1 MVEHT
6 ATAAGTTPAPPPA
19 SAPPADAAPSR
30 RRLDGEWFRRN
41 GVYLGLVALVL
52 VNLVITPHFASTGSL
67 RLQLVQVAPIIVV
80 SLGMALV
87 IGTGGI
93 DLSVGAVMAMTAAVI
108 PLYIGYGT
116 LGAIA
121 VGLIAGVL
129 SGALAGSVVAR
140 IGVQP
145 IIATLAI
152 MVGLRGLA
160 NIVGGQIKSIR
171 DPGFRTL
178 GSGSVLGIP
187 WVVLIAIV
195 VAVLVWVLMS
205 RTTFGRQLVAIGG
218 NDRASALAGLPVKR
232 VLTTV
237 YVISGVLAALA
248 GVLLVA
254 RNQASDP
261 TQLGRLVELT
271 AITAVVV
278 GGTPL
283 TGGQVRVLGTVAGAL
298 LMQLITYTLVA
309 HDITNSVAQM
319 VQAVIVVLA
328 VYAQVGTRKR
338 RRSRA

>member
-1 MVEHT
+1 
-6 ATAAGTTPAPPPA
+6 
-19 SAPPADAAPSR
+19 
-30 RRLDGEWFRRN
+30 
-41 GVYLGLVALVL
+41 
-52 VNLVITPHFASTGSL
+52 VNLVITPNFASTGSL
-67 RLQLVQVAPIIVV
+67 RLQMVQVAPIIVV
-80 SLGMALV
+80 SLGMAMV

-129 SGALAGSVVAR
+129 SGTLAGSVVAR

-171 DPGFRTL
+171 DPGFREL
-178 GSGSVLGIP
+178 GSGDLFGVP

-205 RTTFGRQLVAIGG
+205 RTTFGRQLMAIGG
-218 NDRASALAGLPVKR
+218 NARASQLAGLPVKR

-237 YVISGVLAALA
+237 YVLSGLLAALA
-248 GVLLVA
+248 GVLLVG

-261 TQLGRLVELT
+261 ATLGRLVELT

-278 GGTPL
+278 GGTSL
-283 TGGQVRVLGTVAGAL
+283 NGGQVRVLGTVAGAL

>member
-1 MVEHT
+1 VAEHT
-6 ATAAGTTPAPPPA
+6 ATATEQ
-19 SAPPADAAPSR
+19 AAPRPPEEAAGR
-30 RRLDGEWFRRN
+30 RRGLDGAWFRSN

-52 VNLVITPHFASTGSL
+52 VNLAITPHFASTGSL

-80 SLGMALV
+80 SLGMAMV

-93 DLSVGAVMAMTAAVI
+93 DLSVGAVMALTAAVI

-121 VGLIAGVL
+121 AGMVAGVL
-129 SGALAGSVVAR
+129 SGALAGSVISRV
-140 IGVQP
+140 GVQP

-152 MVGLRGLA
+152 MVGGRGLA
-160 NIVGGQIKSIR
+160 NIMSGQIKSIR
-171 DPGFRTL
+171 DPGFREL
-178 GSGSVLGIP
+178 GSGELFGVP

-195 VAVLVWVLMS
+195 VTVLVWALMT

-218 NDRASALAGLPVKR
+218 NARAAALAGLPVTR

-237 YVISGVLAALA
+237 YVLSGLLAALA
-248 GVLLVA
+248 GVVLVA

-261 TQLGRLVELT
+261 TKLGQLVELT

-309 HDITNSVAQM
+309 HNITDSVAQM
-319 VQAVIVVLA
+319 VQAVIVVVA
-328 VYAQVGTRKR
+328 VYATVGTRMR

>member
-1 MVEHT
+1 MAEHT
-6 ATAAGTTPAPPPA
+6 ATVTEAATPPPPTG
-19 SAPPADAAPSR
+19 SAPR
-30 RRLDGEWFRRN
+30 RRGPDAEWFRRN

-67 RLQLVQVAPIIVV
+67 RLQLVQVSPIIVV
-80 SLGMALV
+80 SLGMAMV

-93 DLSVGAVMAMTAAVI
+93 DLSVGAVMALTAAVI

-121 VGLIAGVL
+121 AGMIAALLAGAL
-129 SGALAGSVVAR
+129 SGTVISRV
-140 IGVQP
+140 GVQP

-152 MVGLRGLA
+152 MVGGRGLA
-160 NIVGGQIKSIR
+160 NIMGGQIKSIR
-171 DPGFRTL
+171 DPGFREL
-178 GSGSVLGIP
+178 GSGKLLGIP

-195 VAVLVWVLMS
+195 VTVVVWALMT
-205 RTTFGRQLVAIGG
+205 RTTYGRQLVAIGG
-218 NDRASALAGLPVKR
+218 NARAAALAGLPVKR

-237 YVISGVLAALA
+237 YIVSALLAALA
-248 GVLLVA
+248 GALLVA

-261 TQLGRLVELT
+261 TRLGQLVELT

-298 LMQLITYTLVA
+298 LMQLITFTLVA
-309 HDITNSVAQM
+309 HNITDSVAQM

-328 VYAQVGTRKR
+328 VYATVGTRMR

>member
-1 MVEHT
+1 VAEHT
-6 ATAAGTTPAPPPA
+6 ATPTEAAAPPPQA
-19 SAPPADAAPSR
+19 EPELR
-30 RRLDGEWFRRN
+30 RRGPDGAWLRRN
-41 GVYLGLVALVL
+41 GVYLGLVALIV
-52 VNLVITPHFASTGSL
+52 VNLVITPHFATTGSL

-80 SLGMALV
+80 SLGMAMV

-93 DLSVGAVMAMTAAVI
+93 DLSVGAVMALTAAVI

-121 VGLIAGVL
+121 AGLIAGML
-129 SGALAGSVVAR
+129 AGALAGTVISRV
-140 IGVQP
+140 GVQP

-152 MVGLRGLA
+152 MVGGRGIA
-160 NIVGGQIKSIR
+160 NIIGGQIKSIR
-171 DPGFRTL
+171 DPGFREL
-178 GSGSVLGIP
+178 GSGELLGVP
-187 WVVLIAIV
+187 WVVLVAIV
-195 VAVLVWVLMS
+195 VTLAVWALMT

-218 NDRASALAGLPVKR
+218 NARAAALAGLPVRR

-237 YVISGVLAALA
+237 YVVSALLAALA
-248 GVLLVA
+248 GALLVA

-261 TQLGRLVELT
+261 TRLGQLVELT

-283 TGGQVRVLGTVAGAL
+283 TGGQVRVLGTLAGAL
-298 LMQLITYTLVA
+298 LMQLITFTLVA
-309 HDITNSVAQM
+309 HNITDSVAQM

-328 VYAQVGTRKR
+328 VYAQVGTRMR

>member
-1 MVEHT
+1 VAEQTST
-6 ATAAGTTPAPPPA
+6 ATEATAPPP
-19 SAPPADAAPSR
+19 PTEPEQR
-30 RRLDGEWFRRN
+30 RRGLDGAWLRDN

-67 RLQLVQVAPIIVV
+67 RLQLVQVAPVIVV
-80 SLGMALV
+80 SLGMAMV

-93 DLSVGAVMAMTAAVI
+93 DLSVGAVMALTAAII

-116 LGAIA
+116 LGAIGA
-121 VGLIAGVL
+121 ALLAGMLVGAL
-129 SGALAGSVVAR
+129 SGTVISR

-145 IIATLAI
+145 IIATLAV
-152 MVGLRGLA
+152 MVGGRGLA
-160 NIVGGQIKSIR
+160 NILGGQIKSIR
-171 DPGFRTL
+171 DPGFREL
-178 GSGSVLGIP
+178 GSGKLLGIP

-195 VAVLVWVLMS
+195 ITVLVWALMT

-218 NDRASALAGLPVKR
+218 NARAAALAGLPVTR

-237 YVISGVLAALA
+237 YVLSALLAAVA

-261 TQLGRLVELT
+261 TRLGQLVELT

-283 TGGQVRVLGTVAGAL
+283 TGGRVRVLGTVAGAL
-298 LMQLITYTLVA
+298 LMQLITFTLVA
-309 HDITNSVAQM
+309 HNITDSVAQM

-328 VYAQVGTRKR
+328 VYATVGTRMR

>member
-1 MVEHT
+1 VEP
-6 ATAAGTTPAPPPA
+6 TPRAPLEE
-19 SAPPADAAPSR
+19 SASR
-30 RRLDGEWFRRN
+30 RHPLDGAWLRRN
-41 GVYLGLVALVL
+41 GVYLGLVALVV

-80 SLGMALV
+80 SLGMAMV

-93 DLSVGAVMAMTAAVI
+93 DLSVGAVMAVTAAVI

-121 VGLIAGVL
+121 AGSIAGML
-129 SGALAGSVVAR
+129 CGALAGTVISR

-152 MVGLRGLA
+152 MVGGRGIA
-160 NIVGGQIKSIR
+160 NIIGGQIKSIR
-171 DPGFRTL
+171 DPGFREL
-178 GSGSVLGIP
+178 GSGELLGVP
-187 WVVLIAIV
+187 WVVLVAIV
-195 VAVLVWVLMS
+195 VAVVVWALMT

-218 NDRASALAGLPVKR
+218 NARASQLAGLPVTR

-237 YVISGVLAALA
+237 YVLSALLAAIA
-248 GVLLVA
+248 GALLVA

-261 TQLGRLVELT
+261 TRLGQLVELT

-283 TGGQVRVLGTVAGAL
+283 TGGQVRVLGTIAGAL
-298 LMQLITYTLVA
+298 LMQLITFTLVA
-309 HDITNSVAQM
+309 HNITDSVAQM

-328 VYAQVGTRKR
+328 VYAQVGTRMR

>member
-1 MVEHT
+1 VAEHT
-6 ATAAGTTPAPPPA
+6 ATAAETARA
-19 SAPPADAAPSR
+19 APPAEPSPR
-30 RRLDGEWFRRN
+30 WRLTGGWFRRS
-41 GVYLGLVALVL
+41 GVYLGLVVLVL

-80 SLGMALV
+80 SLGMAMV

-116 LGAIA
+116 VGAILA
-121 VGLIAGVL
+121 GLVAGLV
-129 SGALAGSVVAR
+129 SGALAGTVVAR
-140 IGVQP
+140 VRVQP

-152 MVGLRGLA
+152 MVGGRGLA
-160 NIVGGQIKSIR
+160 NIIGGQIKSIR
-171 DPGFRTL
+171 DPGFREL
-178 GSGSVLGIP
+178 GSGNLLGIP
-187 WVVLIAIV
+187 WVVLAAV
-195 VAVLVWVLMS
+195 VVTLAVWGLMT

-218 NDRASALAGLPVKR
+218 NPRAATLAGLPVKR

-237 YVISGVLAALA
+237 YVLSGVLAALA
-248 GVLLVA
+248 GALLVA

-261 TQLGRLVELT
+261 TRLGQLVELT

-298 LMQLITYTLVA
+298 LMQLITFTVVA

-328 VYAQVGTRKR
+328 VYAQVGAGIR
-338 RRSRA
+338 RRSRT

>member
-1 MVEHT
+1 MAEHT
-6 ATAAGTTPAPPPA
+6 ATAIEPATPPPA
-19 SAPPADAAPSR
+19 EEAPDR
-30 RRLDGEWFRRN
+30 RSRLDGAWFRRN
-41 GVYLGLVALVL
+41 GVYVGLVVLVL

-80 SLGMALV
+80 SLGMAMV

-93 DLSVGAVMAMTAAVI
+93 DLSVGAVMALTAAVI

-121 VGLIAGVL
+121 AGLIAGMLAGAL
-129 SGALAGSVVAR
+129 SGSVISR

-145 IIATLAI
+145 IIATLAV
-152 MVGLRGLA
+152 MVGGRGLA
-160 NIVGGQIKSIR
+160 NIMGGQIKSIR
-171 DPGFRTL
+171 DPGFREL
-178 GSGSVLGIP
+178 GSGKLLGIP

-195 VAVLVWVLMS
+195 VVIAVALLMT

-218 NDRASALAGLPVKR
+218 NARAAALAGLPVTR

-237 YVISGVLAALA
+237 YVLSALLAALA

-261 TQLGRLVELT
+261 TRLGQLVELT

-298 LMQLITYTLVA
+298 LMQLITFTLVA
-309 HDITNSVAQM
+309 HNITDSVAQM

-328 VYAQVGTRKR
+328 VYATVGTRMR

>member
-1 MVEHT
+1 VAEHT
-6 ATAAGTTPAPPPA
+6 ATAAQAVPA
-19 SAPPADAAPSR
+19 SPPDEPAR
-30 RRLDGEWFRRN
+30 RRRVDGDWIARN
-41 GVYLGLVALVL
+41 GVYLGLVVL
-52 VNLVITPHFASTGSL
+52 IAVNLVITPHFASTGSL

-80 SLGMALV
+80 SLGMAMV

-121 VGLIAGVL
+121 AGMIAGLL
-129 SGALAGSVVAR
+129 SGALAGSVISR
-140 IGVQP
+140 MGVQP

-152 MVGLRGLA
+152 MVGGRGIA

-171 DPGFRTL
+171 DPGFREL
-178 GSGSVLGIP
+178 GSGSLLGIP
-187 WVVLIAIV
+187 WVVLAAVV
-195 VAVLVWVLMS
+195 VALVVWLLMS

-218 NDRASALAGLPVKR
+218 NDRAATLAGLPVKR

-237 YVISGVLAALA
+237 YVLSGLLAALA
-248 GVLLVA
+248 GALLVA

-261 TQLGRLVELT
+261 TRLGQLVELT

-283 TGGQVRVLGTVAGAL
+283 TGGQVRVLGTIAGAL
-298 LMQLITYTLVA
+298 LMQLITFTLVA
-309 HDITNSVAQM
+309 HNVTNSVAQM
-319 VQAVIVVLA
+319 AQAAIVVLA
-328 VYAQVGTRKR
+328 VYAQVGTRIR
-338 RRSRA
+338 RRSHA

>member
-1 MVEHT
+1 MAEHT
-6 ATAAGTTPAPPPA
+6 ATAAGTAPASPPA
-19 SAPPADAAPSR
+19 SPPGADAPASR

-41 GVYLGLVALVL
+41 GVYLGLVALVV
-52 VNLVITPHFASTGSL
+52 VNLVITPNFASTGSL
-67 RLQLVQVAPIIVV
+67 RLQMVQVAPIIVV
-80 SLGMALV
+80 SLGMAMV

-116 LGAIA
+116 LGAIS

-160 NIVGGQIKSIR
+160 NIFGGQIKSIR
-171 DPGFRTL
+171 DPGFREL
-178 GSGSVLGIP
+178 GSGDLFGIP
-187 WVVLIAIV
+187 WVVLVAVV

-218 NDRASALAGLPVKR
+218 NARASQLAGLPVKR

-237 YVISGVLAALA
+237 YVISGLLAALA

>member
-1 MVEHT
+1 MAEQT
-6 ATAAGTTPAPPPA
+6 ATAAQPAPA
-19 SAPPADAAPSR
+19 APPAEPHTR
-30 RRLDGEWFRRN
+30 RRVDGAWFRRN
-41 GVYLGLVALVL
+41 GVYLGLVVLVV

-80 SLGMALV
+80 SLGMAMV

-116 LGAIA
+116 FGAIA
-121 VGLIAGVL
+121 AGLIAGLL
-129 SGALAGSVVAR
+129 SGALAGSVISRV
-140 IGVQP
+140 GVQP

-160 NIVGGQIKSIR
+160 NITGGQIKSIR
-171 DPGFRTL
+171 DPGFREL
-178 GSGSVLGIP
+178 GSGDVLGIP
-187 WVVLIAIV
+187 WVVL
-195 VAVLVWVLMS
+195 VAVVVTLVVWGLMT

-218 NDRASALAGLPVKR
+218 NARASTLAGLPVKR

-237 YVISGVLAALA
+237 YVLSGLLAALA
-248 GVLLVA
+248 GALLVA

-261 TQLGRLVELT
+261 TRLGQLVELT

-298 LMQLITYTLVA
+298 LMQLITFTLVA
-309 HDITNSVAQM
+309 HNITDSVAQM
-319 VQAVIVVLA
+319 VQAVIVILA
-328 VYAQVGTRKR
+328 VYAQVGTRMR

>member
-1 MVEHT
+1 VAEHT
-6 ATAAGTTPAPPPA
+6 ATATEPTAPSPPPA
-19 SAPPADAAPSR
+19 ETAER
-30 RRLDGEWFRRN
+30 RRGPDGAWFRRN
-41 GVYLGLVALVL
+41 GVYVGLVALIL
-52 VNLVITPHFASTGSL
+52 VNLVITPHFASAGSL

-80 SLGMALV
+80 SLGMAMV

-93 DLSVGAVMAMTAAVI
+93 DLSVGAVMALTAAII

-116 LGAIA
+116 LGAIGA
-121 VGLIAGVL
+121 GLLAGVL
-129 SGALAGSVVAR
+129 VGALNGTVISR

-145 IIATLAI
+145 IIATLAV
-152 MVGLRGLA
+152 MVGGRGLA
-160 NIVGGQIKSIR
+160 NILGGQIKSIR
-171 DPGFRTL
+171 DPGFREL
-178 GSGSVLGIP
+178 GSGKLLGIP
-187 WVVLIAIV
+187 WVVLVAIV
-195 VAVLVWVLMS
+195 VTVVVWAVMT
-205 RTTFGRQLVAIGG
+205 RTTYGRQLVAIGG
-218 NDRASALAGLPVKR
+218 NARASSLAGLPVAR

-237 YVISGVLAALA
+237 YIVSAFLAAVA

-261 TQLGRLVELT
+261 TRLGQLVELT

-298 LMQLITYTLVA
+298 LMQLITFTLVA
-309 HDITNSVAQM
+309 HDITDSVAQM

-328 VYAQVGTRKR
+328 VYATVGTRKR

>member
-1 MVEHT
+1 VAER
-6 ATAAGTTPAPPPA
+6 TAAAPPTTA
-19 SAPPADAAPSR
+19 ERPPAERTAR
-30 RRLDGEWFRRN
+30 RRVDGAWLQRN
-41 GVYLGLVALVL
+41 GVYLGLLVL
-52 VNLVITPHFASTGSL
+52 VVVNLVITPHFATTGSL

-80 SLGMALV
+80 SLGMAMV

-93 DLSVGAVMAMTAAVI
+93 DLSVGAVMALTAAVI
-108 PLYIGYGT
+108 PFYIGYGT

-121 VGLIAGVL
+121 AGLVCGLAT
-129 SGALAGSVVAR
+129 GALAGTVISRV
-140 IGVQP
+140 GVQA

-152 MVGLRGLA
+152 MVGGRGLA
-160 NIVGGQIKSIR
+160 NIIGGEIKSIR
-171 DPGFRTL
+171 DPGFREL
-178 GSGSVLGIP
+178 GSGNLLGIP
-187 WVVLIAIV
+187 WVVLVALV
-195 VAVLVWVLMS
+195 VGLLVWGLMT

-218 NDRASALAGLPVKR
+218 NARAAGLAGLPVKR

-237 YVISGVLAALA
+237 YVVSGLLAALA
-248 GVLLVA
+248 GALLVA

-261 TQLGRLVELT
+261 TRLGQLVELT

-283 TGGQVRVLGTVAGAL
+283 TGGRVRVLGTVAGAL
-298 LMQLITYTLVA
+298 LMQLITFTLVA
-309 HDITNSVAQM
+309 HNITDSVAQM

>member
-1 MVEHT
+1 MAEHT
-6 ATAAGTTPAPPPA
+6 STTVEAAPTPPPA
-19 SAPPADAAPSR
+19 EPATTR
-30 RRLDGEWFRRN
+30 RRIDGAWLRRN
-41 GVYLGLVALVL
+41 GVYLGLVALVV
-52 VNLVITPHFASTGSL
+52 VNLIITPYFATTGSL
-67 RLQLVQVAPIIVV
+67 RLQLVQVAPIIVDCP
-80 SLGMALV
+80 GMAMV
-87 IGTGGI
+87 NGSGGI
-93 DLSVGAVMAMTAAVI
+93 DLSGGAVMAMTAAVI
-108 PLYIGYGT
+108 PLYLGYGT
-116 LGAIA
+116 LGAIV
-121 VGLIAGVL
+121 VGLIAGIL

-171 DPGFRTL
+171 DPGFREL
-178 GSGSVLGIP
+178 GSGELLGIP
-187 WVVLIAIV
+187 YVVLVAIV
-195 VAVLVWVLMS
+195 VALLVWGLMT

-218 NDRASALAGLPVKR
+218 NPRASALAGLPVKR

-237 YVISGVLAALA
+237 YVLAGLLAALT
-248 GVLLVA
+248 GILLVA

-283 TGGQVRVLGTVAGAL
+283 TGGEVRVLGTVAGAL

-319 VQAVIVVLA
+319 VQAVIVVAA
-328 VYAQVGTRKR
+328 VYAQVGTKMR

>member
-1 MVEHT
+1 VVEHT
-6 ATAAGTTPAPPPA
+6 ATATETTAPPQPTG
-19 SAPPADAAPSR
+19 PEPR
-30 RRLDGEWFRRN
+30 RRKLDGAWLQSK

-52 VNLVITPHFASTGSL
+52 VNLAITPHFASTGSL
-67 RLQLVQVAPIIVV
+67 RLQLVQVSPIIVV
-80 SLGMALV
+80 SLGMAMV

-93 DLSVGAVMAMTAAVI
+93 DLSVGAVMALTAAVI

-121 VGLIAGVL
+121 AGMIAAL
-129 SGALAGSVVAR
+129 LAGALAGSVISR

-152 MVGLRGLA
+152 MVGGRGIA
-160 NIVGGQIKSIR
+160 NIIGGQIKSIR
-171 DPGFRTL
+171 DPGFREL
-178 GSGSVLGIP
+178 GSGDVLGVP
-187 WVVLIAIV
+187 WVVL
-195 VAVLVWVLMS
+195 VAVVVTVVVWGLMT

-218 NDRASALAGLPVKR
+218 NARAAALAGLPVTR

-237 YVISGVLAALA
+237 YVLSALLAALA
-248 GVLLVA
+248 GALLVA

-261 TQLGRLVELT
+261 TRLGQLVELT

-298 LMQLITYTLVA
+298 LMQLITFTLVA
-309 HDITNSVAQM
+309 HNITDSVAQM

-328 VYAQVGTRKR
+328 VYAQVGTRMR

>member
-1 MVEHT
+1 VAER
-6 ATAAGTTPAPPPA
+6 TAAAPPTTA
-19 SAPPADAAPSR
+19 EKPPAERTAR
-30 RRLDGEWFRRN
+30 RRVDGAWLQRN
-41 GVYLGLVALVL
+41 GVYLGLLVLVL
-52 VNLVITPHFASTGSL
+52 VNLAITPHFATTGSL

-80 SLGMALV
+80 SLGMAMV

-93 DLSVGAVMAMTAAVI
+93 DLSVGAVMALTAAVI
-108 PLYIGYGT
+108 PFYIGYGT

-121 VGLIAGVL
+121 AGLVCGLAT
-129 SGALAGSVVAR
+129 GALAGTVISRV
-140 IGVQP
+140 GVQA

-152 MVGLRGLA
+152 MVGGRGLA
-160 NIVGGQIKSIR
+160 NIIGGEIKSIR
-171 DPGFRTL
+171 DPGFREL
-178 GSGSVLGIP
+178 GSGNLLGIP
-187 WVVLIAIV
+187 WVVLVALV
-195 VAVLVWVLMS
+195 VGLLVWGLMT

-218 NDRASALAGLPVKR
+218 NARAAGLAGLPVKR

-237 YVISGVLAALA
+237 YVVSGLLAALA
-248 GVLLVA
+248 GALLVA

-261 TQLGRLVELT
+261 TRLGQLVELT

-283 TGGQVRVLGTVAGAL
+283 TGGRVRVLGTIAGAL
-298 LMQLITYTLVA
+298 LMQLITFTLVA
-309 HDITNSVAQM
+309 HNITDSVAQM

>member
-1 MVEHT
+1 VAEHT
-6 ATAAGTTPAPPPA
+6 ATVTEPAAPPPA
-19 SAPPADAAPSR
+19 AEPSPR
-30 RRLDGEWFRRN
+30 RRGPDGAWLRRN
-41 GVYLGLVALVL
+41 GVYLGLIALIV
-52 VNLVITPHFASTGSL
+52 VNLAITPHFATTGSL

-80 SLGMALV
+80 SLGMAMV

-93 DLSVGAVMAMTAAVI
+93 DLSVGAVMALTAAVI

-116 LGAIA
+116 LSAIA
-121 VGLIAGVL
+121 AGLIAGML
-129 SGALAGSVVAR
+129 AGALAGTVISRV
-140 IGVQP
+140 GVQP

-152 MVGLRGLA
+152 MVGGRGIA
-160 NIVGGQIKSIR
+160 NIIGGQIKSIR
-171 DPGFRTL
+171 DPGFREL
-178 GSGSVLGIP
+178 GSGELLGVP
-187 WVVLIAIV
+187 WVVLVAIV
-195 VAVLVWVLMS
+195 VTLVVWALMT

-218 NDRASALAGLPVKR
+218 NARAAALAGLPVRR

-237 YVISGVLAALA
+237 YVVSALLAALA
-248 GVLLVA
+248 GALLVA

-261 TQLGRLVELT
+261 TRLGQLVELT

-298 LMQLITYTLVA
+298 LMQLITFTLVA
-309 HDITNSVAQM
+309 HNITDSVAQM

-328 VYAQVGTRKR
+328 VYAQVGTRMR